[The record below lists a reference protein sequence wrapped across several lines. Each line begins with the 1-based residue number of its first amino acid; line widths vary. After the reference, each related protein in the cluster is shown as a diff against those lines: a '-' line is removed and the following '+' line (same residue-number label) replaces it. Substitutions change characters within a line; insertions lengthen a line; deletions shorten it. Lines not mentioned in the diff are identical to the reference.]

1 MSKKISKAVP
11 TMAKQTAMIIAAIS
25 FLIGFF
31 AGVGFAVYKATPD
44 PVVSSSSNTE
54 INYSQMA
61 KDLVNEVLDNPQN
74 TNAWIQLGH
83 IYFDTDKY
91 DQAINAYEKAL
102 ELNPNDADV
111 LTDLGIMYRRSH
123 QPRKALE
130 KFDKAI
136 TVDPKHENSRLN
148 KGIVLMN
155 DLGDRDGAVQAWEEL
170 LEINPV
176 AMFNNDQ
183 SLDQIVKHYKEGHD
197 KNTSN

>member
-31 AGVGFAVYKATPD
+31 AGVGFAVYKANPD

-61 KDLVNEVLDNPQN
+61 KDLVSEVLDNPQN
-74 TNAWIQLGH
+74 TKAWIQLGH
-83 IYFDTDKY
+83 VYFDTHKY